1 MRKEER
7 RFWKTN
13 FPKLDI
19 IMFDSAHFDWFRFWN
34 QFESQIDKFDLPQ
47 ASNFSYLKELII
59 PKIHLLVDSLPFT
72 SEGCARAKNILMTK
86 YVKPSKVANAHV

>member
-1 MRKEER
+1 MMLSKKIEEFRGDQNKQRRKKNPRSADGDEEKRREREMRKEER

-34 QFESQIDKFDLPQ
+34 QFESQIDKCDLPQ
-47 ASNFSYLKELII
+47 VSNFLTLRS
-59 PKIHLLVDSLPFT
+59 
-72 SEGCARAKNILMTK
+72 
-86 YVKPSKVANAHV
+86 